1 MEMHMNRRH
10 LLLIAAAL
18 SLSPVAAPIAAW
30 AHEFKAGD
38 LEIDHPWSRAT
49 GQSRPAV
56 GYLTIRNHGQTSDK
70 LLGAT
75 TRIADHVM
83 LHANM
88 IENGVAKMSPAEGVE
103 IPAGGELVLAPKG
116 EYHLMIMGLK
126 QKLAEGDTFPVT
138 LIFEHAGKVDV
149 TFVTAAA
156 GATDSGD

>member
-1 MEMHMNRRH
+1 MEIKMNRRH
-10 LLLIAAAL
+10 LLLITAALGLSSAAA
-18 SLSPVAAPIAAW
+18 SVW

-56 GYLTIRNHGQTSDK
+56 GYLKIRNHGQSPDR
-70 LLGAT
+70 LLGAS
-75 TRIADHVM
+75 TRIAEHVM
-83 LHANM
+83 LHANV
-88 IENGVAKMSPAEGVE
+88 IENGVAKMTPAEGIE
-103 IPAGGELVLAPKG
+103 IPPGGELVLAPKG

-126 QKLAEGDTFPVT
+126 QKLAEGDTFPMT

>member
-1 MEMHMNRRH
+1 MNRRH

-18 SLSPVAAPIAAW
+18 GLSPVAAL

-38 LEIDHPWSRAT
+38 LEIEHPWSRAT

-56 GYLTIRNHGQTSDK
+56 GYLKIRNNGATPDR
-70 LLGAT
+70 LLGAS
-75 TRIADHVM
+75 TRIAEHVM
-83 LHANM
+83 LHANA
-88 IENGVAKMSPAEGVE
+88 IENGVAKMSPAEGIE
-103 IPAGGELVLAPKG
+103 IPPGSEVVLAPKG